1 MPILVG
7 GRQMYINT
15 RDTQTVKICTSRN
28 ERGVYEKYYGIESG
42 YALEPAEMEEV
53 IAGFPTLADV

>member
-1 MPILVG
+1 
-7 GRQMYINT
+7 MYINT

-42 YALEPAEMEEV
+42 YALEPAEIEEV